1 MLSRFSKFVLKIQ
14 AAEICWNVPAP
25 LLYSSTEKLLFIA
38 IFVFWVPWTPLRLGI
53 IYVHL
58 SPRNMQLIMYQ
69 NGDTMMAVGCANK
82 GDRIIFEVQSECV
95 IKEFECVINLNTR
108 TIIIKQFFITINF
121 TRKNF
126 WHACIK

>member
-1 MLSRFSKFVLKIQ
+1 M
-14 AAEICWNVPAP
+14 N
-25 LLYSSTEKLLFIA
+25 SSSA
-38 IFVFWVPWTPLRLGI
+38 RH

-95 IKEFECVINLNTR
+95 IKEFECVINLN
-108 TIIIKQFFITINF
+108 IIVKKVFITINF
-121 TRKNF
+121 TRKKILT
-126 WHACIK
+126 CVY